1 MFGLGCYVL
10 WGFLPIF
17 WKQLQHVPATE
28 ILAHR
33 MVWSLGF
40 VAGLLALR
48 QSWSWVRQLTL
59 RVVLIYLA
67 AASLLTF
74 NWGLYIWAVNSGFVV
89 ETALGYFM
97 NPLLNV
103 VFGAV
108 FLAER
113 PRIVQWLSIA
123 LAAVGV
129 MYLTIVYGQ
138 LPWISLALAVSF
150 ACYALIKKK
159 ASLGALEG
167 LTLETAVVFLP
178 ALAYLVWLQAS
189 SVSSFGYDATTTSL
203 LALSGVATALP
214 LVLFAA
220 AIRRLTLTIVGV
232 IQYLAPTIQF
242 LLGVFL
248 YQEPFNA
255 TRLLGFVFIWS
266 GLLLF
271 ITEGLA
277 RRRKAH

>member
-1 MFGLGCYVL
+1 
-10 WGFLPIF
+10 
-17 WKQLQHVPATE
+17 
-28 ILAHR
+28 

-40 VAGLLALR
+40 VAALLALR
-48 QSWSWVRQLTL
+48 QRWSWVRDLTA
-59 RVVLIYLA
+59 RTALIYFA
-67 AASLLTF
+67 AGSLLTL

-89 ETALGYFM
+89 ETALGYFI

-103 VFGAV
+103 IFGAV

-113 PRIVQWLSIA
+113 PRVVQWLAIA

-129 MYLTIVYGQ
+129 LYLTLVYGQ
-138 LPWISLALAVSF
+138 LPWISLVLAFSF

-159 ASLGALEG
+159 AALGAIEG
-167 LTLETAVVFLP
+167 LSLETALVFVP
-178 ALAYLVWLQAS
+178 AVGYLIWLQTN
-189 SVSSFGYDATTTSL
+189 SVSSFGSDSTTTAL

-248 YQEPFNA
+248 YNEPFTM
-255 TRLLGFVFIWS
+255 TRLVGFVFIWS
-266 GLLLF
+266 GLILF
-271 ITEGLA
+271 VAEGLYQ
-277 RRRKAH
+277 RRKID